1 MGHVSACSVWVRV
14 CVCVCDGQL
23 NLPGVIDGSGWTLV
37 SCILSQ
43 RHVSMTMSDG
53 LPISA
58 TYTDV
63 PLEEWEHI
71 QQEPLTGATIGS
83 HPVLSH
89 WTSFFGF
96 TWGMCLIPGRQPV
109 GRLWVQEHESI
120 FLCARTGRSDWLWEN
135 TQGVTSQ
142 RSSFWLLT
150 VWEHNYRWKLT
161 ARKMQLT
168 VVGGTQTG
176 GK

>member
-1 MGHVSACSVWVRV
+1 MREGDKERCILVVMGHVSACSVWVRLGV
-14 CVCVCDGQL
+14 CVHVCVYVCDRQL
-23 NLPGVIDGSGWTLV
+23 NLPGVADRSGWTLV

-43 RHVSMTMSDG
+43 CHVSMTMSDG

-89 WTSFFGF
+89 WASFFAF
-96 TWGMCLIPGRQPV
+96 T
-109 GRLWVQEHESI
+109 
-120 FLCARTGRSDWLWEN
+120 
-135 TQGVTSQ
+135 
-142 RSSFWLLT
+142 
-150 VWEHNYRWKLT
+150 
-161 ARKMQLT
+161 
-168 VVGGTQTG
+168 
-176 GK
+176 